1 MVGGGYG
8 GCGGWRNEHLM
19 RRICEEEEEVGLTS
33 LWSW

>member
-19 RRICEEEEEVGLTS
+19 RRICEEEEVGLTS
-33 LWSW
+33 L